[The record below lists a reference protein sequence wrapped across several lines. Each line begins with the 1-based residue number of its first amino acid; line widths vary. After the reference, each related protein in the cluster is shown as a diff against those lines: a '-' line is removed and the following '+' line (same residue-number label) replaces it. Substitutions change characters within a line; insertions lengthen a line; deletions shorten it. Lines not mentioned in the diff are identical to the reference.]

1 MTSQRKPRTEQTER
15 QDAQRRL
22 NQDRRDQQKLAERYE
37 AQPLLPEPEPQ
48 GVYRP

>member
-1 MTSQRKPRTEQTER
+1 MTAQRKRTEQTER
-15 QDAQRRL
+15 QDAQRRV

>member
-1 MTSQRKPRTEQTER
+1 MTVQRKRTEQTER
-15 QDAQRRL
+15 QDAQRRV